1 MESLSSSSTTT
12 SYETISINNT
22 TNNRYPINLLFVLEQ
37 EFKNSLLPMPQYL
50 VARSSLADDPRYTND
65 HIEIKEQDIVSILN
79 TNTDYEL
86 VKLNTIFYVINNTTD
101 VLGWQYTKLSSEKL
115 LISGDILNEEKDEGL
130 NVNQWSASCQ
140 ECNLRRRLWVLQIT
154 FPLEREEIQSAH
166 VELNDSFTSSLLL
179 TNESIELKLQ
189 EQENTLSDYESGS
202 IEIYYRYIKV
212 ILDGN
217 QYEHTFH
224 ISNHTRISVFH
235 DSIRP
240 HSIKVSDKDY
250 SIVIAMKQLID
261 TRNVFSILNH
271 IVDIQ
276 RSRNDMTSS
285 TFLKYQNPTSGPT
298 SKFPLLYS
306 EILVMSETG
315 NPKNYSLRLF
325 SHRIELYRKGVK
337 LQEHTLF
344 GGRLLDKGKLEFN
357 LVFEYSNEKNITI
370 HFKCLNFKSKRLWVD
385 TISQTININNRI
397 ERERESF
404 EKEFLRL
411 LDHWGSV
418 DEKFQHEVVDIIN
431 IRQTKCR
438 QEAEDDLLDLILIQR
453 QDTNVSSEMGQRN
466 TRQSKS
472 NCCTIL

>member
-1 MESLSSSSTTT
+1 
-12 SYETISINNT
+12 
-22 TNNRYPINLLFVLEQ
+22 
-37 EFKNSLLPMPQYL
+37 
-50 VARSSLADDPRYTND
+50 
-65 HIEIKEQDIVSILN
+65 
-79 TNTDYEL
+79 
-86 VKLNTIFYVINNTTD
+86 
-101 VLGWQYTKLSSEKL
+101 
-115 LISGDILNEEKDEGL
+115 
-130 NVNQWSASCQ
+130 
-140 ECNLRRRLWVLQIT
+140 
-154 FPLEREEIQSAH
+154 
-166 VELNDSFTSSLLL
+166 
-179 TNESIELKLQ
+179 
-189 EQENTLSDYESGS
+189 
-202 IEIYYRYIKV
+202 
-212 ILDGN
+212 
-217 QYEHTFH
+217 
-224 ISNHTRISVFH
+224 
-235 DSIRP
+235 
-240 HSIKVSDKDY
+240 VSDKDY

-261 TRNVFSILNH
+261 TRKVFSIINH

-357 LVFEYSNEKNITI
+357 LVFEYSNDKNISI